1 MLFEEF
7 TEGRA
12 AAPFSVGDPVII
24 TGDVE
29 YQGRTGDVREIGRDG
44 AFVVVDLYNYGP
56 YSFHS
61 SDVSYN
67 DYADSEDELNEF
79 ALDDGDDPTEDYPC
93 WDCGSTIF
101 LHHTKLCDLAEPN
114 AKRDLPAE
122 PGTQYWTGEIPKGLA
137 PIPGLAESTNEDSAT
152 KKLSGATPAPAPN
165 PYLKDILMRHI
176 DEVRHF
182 VNTGYIDPTKPM
194 FQELY
199 EYFANEIPD
208 SVRRNP
214 ARLERRIGDMIAPHA
229 KFYAIA
235 QSMNEQGV
243 AEEEK
248 VGNMPADKFDDA
260 MARLKKLA
268 GAGPLKTVWDPQKRV
283 YKNVPTAVQPQ
294 TQPKK

>member
-1 MLFEEF
+1 MLVDDLFESRSNF
-7 TEGRA
+7 G
-12 AAPFSVGDPVII
+12 VGDPVII

-29 YQGRTGDVREIGRDG
+29 YQGRTGDVREVGRDG

-56 YSFHS
+56 YSFHA
-61 SDVSYN
+61 SDVSLN

-93 WDCGSTIF
+93 YDCGSTIF

-114 AKRDLPAE
+114 ATRDLPAK
-122 PGTQYWTGEIPKGLA
+122 PGTQYWTGQIPKGLA

-229 KFYAIA
+229 KFYASA

-243 AEEEK
+243 AEQEK
-248 VGNMPADKFDDA
+248 VGNMPADRFDSA
-260 MARLKKLA
+260 MARLKQLA

-283 YKNVPTAVQPQ
+283 YRNVPTAVQP
-294 TQPKK
+294 KK